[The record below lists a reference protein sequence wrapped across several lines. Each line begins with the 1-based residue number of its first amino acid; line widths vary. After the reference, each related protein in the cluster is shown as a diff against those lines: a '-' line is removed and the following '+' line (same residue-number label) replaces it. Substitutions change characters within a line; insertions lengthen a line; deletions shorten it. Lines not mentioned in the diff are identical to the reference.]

1 MKEFADLLNA
11 NLILKGGTHEK
22 DVSTEIGL
30 DSVNIENVG
39 VRKVN
44 NHDPRQEVNLHYN
57 QLIRLAWLFD
67 IPYWY

>member
-39 VRKVN
+39 VRRVN
-44 NHDPRQEVNLHYN
+44 NHDPRQEVNLH
-57 QLIRLAWLFD
+57 
-67 IPYWY
+67 